1 MQKYAEQMMILI
13 AVLDAVMS
21 CEWYKPIQRLGVAK
35 VDEIVKKMEQRGWV
49 ELSGKY
55 TCCEIHLT
63 NKGWSVVRALDRM
76 RAALNEYSYDLGG
89 QS

>member
-1 MQKYAEQMMILI
+1 MEFQKHAQQLMIYI
-13 AVLDAVMS
+13 SILDAVMS

-35 VDEIVKKMEQRGWV
+35 VDEIIKKMEERGWV

-63 NKGWSVVRALDRM
+63 EKGWSVVRALDRL
-76 RAALNEYSYDLGG
+76 RVVLSEFSHG
-89 QS
+89 